1 MISTLCYALVF
12 LVESLISFYYLD
24 FKYERKIPLKYIIIF
39 LTLSFSVQFA
49 INTLSIPAGNAIA
62 FFLCNFALAK
72 CCYQSSL
79 KSAIF
84 SSSILL
90 FFMIV
95 TELIVVYFST
105 FFYDTSFFE
114 SYDNSVVLMNQAIIC
129 KLLYFISVHLTVKL
143 STKEESRENNKY
155 TLFLTILP
163 IASIIVIHTT
173 LYLCST
179 YAVKSGLIITL
190 SIGNILLLLSNIVV
204 FYINELSIKISREN
218 TQILLENQREERDK
232 EYYTLLKQQ
241 NDNSKVLIH
250 DITKHLNTIKQ
261 LSQDS
266 NSDIEEYVNSIV
278 DDFEVL
284 NPVEYCNNPVVNLI
298 TNRYYSICKSKGITF
313 VINVCGADLDIMKD
327 YETTALLDNLL
338 ENAVEATSI
347 STEKFIDF
355 SIITRNTNFT
365 MIKIVNSSDNKPK
378 INKGILL
385 TNKPDNK
392 AHGIGTR
399 SIKRVVEKYNG
410 NYEIKY
416 DEEKKTFTTL
426 IGIER

>member
-1 MISTLCYALVF
+1 MISTLCYALVY
-12 LVESLISFYYLD
+12 LVESLISFYFFD
-24 FKYERKIPLKYIIIF
+24 FKFERKLSLKLIVLF
-39 LTLSFSVQFA
+39 LTLSFA
-49 INTLSIPAGNAIA
+49 IQYTMNILEIPIGNAFV
-62 FFLCNFALAK
+62 FFLCNFLIAK
-72 CCYQSSL
+72 ICYKTNI
-79 KSAIF
+79 KSALF
-84 SSSILL
+84 SNFILV

-95 TELIVVYFST
+95 TELIV
-105 FFYDTSFFE
+105 FYISSLLFNIPLFY
-114 SYDNSVVLMNQAIIC
+114 SYNDDFVLINQAVIC
-129 KLLYFISVHLTVKL
+129 KLLYFISVYLVIKF
-143 STKEESRENNKY
+143 SKKESFKDNNKF

-163 IASIIVIHTT
+163 IASLITIYITV
-173 LYLCST
+173 YLC
-179 YAVKSGLIITL
+179 IIYSVNNDFKIWL
-190 SIGNILLLLSNIVV
+190 FIGNTLLLLSNIVV
-204 FYINELSIKISREN
+204 FYINELSIKVSREN
-218 TQILLENQREERDK
+218 TQMLLEKQKEERDK

-250 DITKHLNTIKQ
+250 DITRHLNTIKQ
-261 LSQDS
+261 LSQDN
-266 NSDIEEYVNSIV
+266 NSDIEEYVDSIV

-313 VINVCGADLDIMKD
+313 VINVRGADLDIMKD

-338 ENAVEATSI
+338 ENAVEAASN

-378 INKGILL
+378 TNKGILL
-385 TNKPDNK
+385 TNKTNNK

>member
-12 LVESLISFYYLD
+12 LVESLISFYYFD
-24 FKYERKIPLKYIIIF
+24 FKYERKLSLKLIVLF
-39 LTLSFSVQFA
+39 LTLSFA
-49 INTLSIPAGNAIA
+49 IQYTMNILEIPIGNAFV
-62 FFLCNFALAK
+62 FFLCNFLIAK
-72 CCYQSSL
+72 ICYKTNI
-79 KSAIF
+79 KSALF
-84 SSSILL
+84 SNFILV

-95 TELIVVYFST
+95 TELIV
-105 FFYDTSFFE
+105 FYISSLLFNISLFY
-114 SYDNSVVLMNQAIIC
+114 SYNDDFVLINQAIIC
-129 KLLYFISVHLTVKL
+129 NLLYFISVHLTVKL

-163 IASIIVIHTT
+163 IASIIVIQTT

-179 YAVKSGLIITL
+179 YTAKSGLIITL
-190 SIGNILLLLSNIVV
+190 SIGNILLLISNIIV
-204 FYINELSIKISREN
+204 FYINELTIKVNREN
-218 TQILLENQREERDK
+218 TQMLLEKQKEERDK

-241 NDNSKVLIH
+241 NDSSKVLIH
-250 DITKHLNTIKQ
+250 DITRHLNTIKQ

-298 TNRYYSICKSKGITF
+298 TNRYYSICKSKSITF
-313 VINVCGADLDIMKD
+313 VVNVRGADLDVMKD

-338 ENAVEATSI
+338 ENAVEAASN

-385 TNKPDNK
+385 TNKSDNK
-392 AHGIGTR
+392 AHGIGTQ

>member
-12 LVESLISFYYLD
+12 LVESIISFYYFD
-24 FKYERKIPLKYIIIF
+24 FKFERKLSLKLIVLF
-39 LTLSFSVQFA
+39 LTLSFA
-49 INTLSIPAGNAIA
+49 IQYTMNILEIPIGNAFV
-62 FFLCNFALAK
+62 FFLCNFLIAK
-72 CCYQSSL
+72 ICYKTNI
-79 KSAIF
+79 KSALF
-84 SSSILL
+84 SNFILV

-95 TELIVVYFST
+95 TELIV
-105 FFYDTSFFE
+105 FYISSLLFNIPLFY
-114 SYDNSVVLMNQAIIC
+114 SYNDDFVLINQAVIC
-129 KLLYFISVHLTVKL
+129 KLLYFISVYLVIKF
-143 STKEESRENNKY
+143 SKKESFKDNNKF

-163 IASIIVIHTT
+163 IASLITIYITV
-173 LYLCST
+173 YLC
-179 YAVKSGLIITL
+179 IIYSVNNDFKIWL
-190 SIGNILLLLSNIVV
+190 FIGNILLLLSNIVV

-266 NSDIEEYVNSIV
+266 NSDIEKYVDSIV

-313 VINVCGADLDIMKD
+313 VINVRGADLDIMKD
-327 YETTALLDNLL
+327 YEITSLLDNLL
-338 ENAVEATSI
+338 ENAVEAASI

-385 TNKPDNK
+385 TNKTNNK

>member
-12 LVESLISFYYLD
+12 LVESIISFYYFD
-24 FKYERKIPLKYIIIF
+24 FKFERKLSLKLIVLF
-39 LTLSFSVQFA
+39 LTLSFA
-49 INTLSIPAGNAIA
+49 IQYTMNILEIPIGNAFV
-62 FFLCNFALAK
+62 FFLCNFLIAK
-72 CCYQSSL
+72 ICYKTNI
-79 KSAIF
+79 KSALF
-84 SSSILL
+84 SNFILV

-95 TELIVVYFST
+95 TELIV
-105 FFYDTSFFE
+105 FYISSLLFNIPLFY
-114 SYDNSVVLMNQAIIC
+114 SYNDDFVLINQAVIC
-129 KLLYFISVHLTVKL
+129 KLLYFISVYLVIKF
-143 STKEESRENNKY
+143 SKKESFKDNNKF

-163 IASIIVIHTT
+163 IASLITIYITV
-173 LYLCST
+173 YLC
-179 YAVKSGLIITL
+179 IIYSVNNDFKIWL
-190 SIGNILLLLSNIVV
+190 FIGNILLLLSNIVV

-266 NSDIEEYVNSIV
+266 NSDIEKYVDSIV

-313 VINVCGADLDIMKD
+313 VINVRGADLDIMKD
-327 YETTALLDNLL
+327 YEITSLLDNLL
-338 ENAVEATSI
+338 ENAVEAASI

-378 INKGILL
+378 
-385 TNKPDNK
+385 
-392 AHGIGTR
+392 
-399 SIKRVVEKYNG
+399 
-410 NYEIKY
+410 
-416 DEEKKTFTTL
+416 KKQRYSFDK
-426 IGIER
+426 

>member
-12 LVESLISFYYLD
+12 LVESIISFYYFD
-24 FKYERKIPLKYIIIF
+24 FKFERKLSLKLIVLF
-39 LTLSFSVQFA
+39 LTLSFA
-49 INTLSIPAGNAIA
+49 IQYTMNILEIPIGNAFV
-62 FFLCNFALAK
+62 FFLCNFLIAK
-72 CCYQSSL
+72 ICYKTNI
-79 KSAIF
+79 KSALF
-84 SSSILL
+84 SNFILV

-95 TELIVVYFST
+95 TELIV
-105 FFYDTSFFE
+105 FYISSLLFNIPLFY
-114 SYDNSVVLMNQAIIC
+114 SYNDDFVLINQAVIC
-129 KLLYFISVHLTVKL
+129 KLLYFISVYLVIKF
-143 STKEESRENNKY
+143 SKKESFKDNNKF

-163 IASIIVIHTT
+163 IASLITIYITV
-173 LYLCST
+173 YLC
-179 YAVKSGLIITL
+179 IIYSVNNDFKIWL
-190 SIGNILLLLSNIVV
+190 FIGNILLLLSNIVV

-218 TQILLENQREERDK
+218 TQILLEKQREERDK

-266 NSDIEEYVNSIV
+266 NSDIEKYVDSIV

-313 VINVCGADLDIMKD
+313 VINVRGADLDIMKD
-327 YETTALLDNLL
+327 YEITSLLDNLL
-338 ENAVEATSI
+338 ENAVEAASN

-385 TNKPDNK
+385 TNKTNNK

-416 DEEKKTFTTL
+416 EEEKKTFTSL

>member
-12 LVESLISFYYLD
+12 LVESLISFYFFD
-24 FKYERKIPLKYIIIF
+24 FKYERKLSLKLIVLF
-39 LTLSFSVQFA
+39 LTLSFA
-49 INTLSIPAGNAIA
+49 IQYTMNILEIPIGNAFV
-62 FFLCNFALAK
+62 FFLCNFLIAK
-72 CCYQSSL
+72 ICYKTNF

-84 SSSILL
+84 CNFILL

-95 TELIVVYFST
+95 TELIV
-105 FFYDTSFFE
+105 FYVSSLLFNIPLFY
-114 SYDNSVVLMNQAIIC
+114 SYNDDFVLINQAIIC
-129 KLLYFISVHLTVKL
+129 KLLYFISVYLVIKL
-143 STKEESRENNKY
+143 SKKETFEEKNKF

-163 IASIIVIHTT
+163 IASLIIINITV
-173 LYLCST
+173 YLCIVYS
-179 YAVKSGLIITL
+179 VNNEFKIWLF
-190 SIGNILLLLSNIVV
+190 IGNTLLLLSNIVV
-204 FYINELSIKISREN
+204 FYINELSIKVSREN
-218 TQILLENQREERDK
+218 TQMLLENQREERDK

-250 DITKHLNTIKQ
+250 DITRHLNTIKQ
-261 LSQDS
+261 LSQDN
-266 NSDIEEYVNSIV
+266 NSDIEKYVDSIV

-298 TNRYYSICKSKGITF
+298 TNRYYSICKRKGITF

-327 YETTALLDNLL
+327 YEITALLDNLL
-338 ENAVEATSI
+338 ENAVEAASN

-378 INKGILL
+378 TNKGILL
-385 TNKPDNK
+385 TNKSDNK